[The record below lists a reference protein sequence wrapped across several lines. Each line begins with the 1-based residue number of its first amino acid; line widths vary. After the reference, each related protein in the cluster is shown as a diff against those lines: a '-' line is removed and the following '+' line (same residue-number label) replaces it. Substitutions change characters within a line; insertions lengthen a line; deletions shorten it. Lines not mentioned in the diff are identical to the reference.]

1 MERFV
6 SNFNREVTKLEE
18 QIKLICTY
26 RNAVREKMRS
36 LTELLEIT
44 VHQEVELLALHQK
57 LRRRTELVSKSTTME
72 HGG

>member
-1 MERFV
+1 M
-6 SNFNREVTKLEE
+6 SNFNREVKKLEE

>member
-1 MERFV
+1 V
-6 SNFNREVTKLEE
+6 SNFNREIKKLEE
-18 QIKLICTY
+18 QIKSICTY

>member
-1 MERFV
+1 M

-44 VHQEVELLALHQK
+44 VHQEVELLALPQK

>member
-1 MERFV
+1 LEGFV
-6 SNFNREVTKLEE
+6 SNFNREIKKLEE
-18 QIKLICTY
+18 QIKSICTY
-26 RNAVREKMRS
+26 RNAVCEKMRS

-44 VHQEVELLALHQK
+44 VHQEVELLALHQN